1 MKKYILF
8 LVFVFTAVFLFSA
21 HNLTI
26 NGEESSTV
34 SLGDDLV
41 IYFEYENIGNNATL
55 SLMIDI
61 PIIDT
66 SALDFLQGELIDG
79 SSLDTTPVDGVFQGT
94 ITAFW
99 QPPTG
104 LPLII
109 TVVDEDVSDDASVTF
124 IELNSTFSISG
135 SITQE
140 SNYGFDLPVYP
151 ALVNSFYNT
160 NLTDFTDFDFEAGI
174 EEWLSFFENRYFIS
188 EVNSFLGY
196 YSITIPDT
204 IPNVPCIVMPV
215 TMLDFDDSHT
225 SPLPYFGQVNGSTSN
240 IDFLYTLPDG
250 IFSGTVVSS
259 EGNPITSAGIDL
271 YCEESLENAFAL
283 TDESGAFSIPLNNG
297 TYTLMVTA
305 YEYQP
310 YLGEITMNNQDINMD
325 ISLTAVANEDQD
337 VEALNLIKVSAY
349 PNPFA
354 QALNIEIKLPRKHP
368 SSVKIYNLK
377 GQLVNTLTNA
387 NSTSENFTWNGKD
400 ANNKAVANG
409 IYYLRVKQGQQVVNK
424 KVVLMK

>member
-124 IELNSTFSISG
+124 IS
-135 SITQE
+135 
-140 SNYGFDLPVYP
+140 
-151 ALVNSFYNT
+151 
-160 NLTDFTDFDFEAGI
+160 
-174 EEWLSFFENRYFIS
+174 
-188 EVNSFLGY
+188 
-196 YSITIPDT
+196 
-204 IPNVPCIVMPV
+204 
-215 TMLDFDDSHT
+215 
-225 SPLPYFGQVNGSTSN
+225 
-240 IDFLYTLPDG
+240 
-250 IFSGTVVSS
+250 
-259 EGNPITSAGIDL
+259 
-271 YCEESLENAFAL
+271 
-283 TDESGAFSIPLNNG
+283 
-297 TYTLMVTA
+297 
-305 YEYQP
+305 
-310 YLGEITMNNQDINMD
+310 
-325 ISLTAVANEDQD
+325 
-337 VEALNLIKVSAY
+337 
-349 PNPFA
+349 
-354 QALNIEIKLPRKHP
+354 
-368 SSVKIYNLK
+368 
-377 GQLVNTLTNA
+377 
-387 NSTSENFTWNGKD
+387 
-400 ANNKAVANG
+400 
-409 IYYLRVKQGQQVVNK
+409 
-424 KVVLMK
+424 

>member
-41 IYFEYENIGNNATL
+41 IYFEYENIGNSATL

-61 PIIDT
+61 PNIDT

-79 SSLDTTPVDGVFQGT
+79 GSLDSTPVDGVFQGT

-104 LPLII
+104 LALII

-124 IELNSTFSISG
+124 TELNSTFSISG
-135 SITQE
+135 SIAQE

-225 SPLPYFGQVNGSTSN
+225 SPLPYFGQVNGSASN

-349 PNPFA
+349 PNPFV
-354 QALNIEIKLPRKHP
+354 QALNIEIKSPRKHP
-368 SSVKIYNLK
+368 SSVNIYNLK